1 MSILNSC
8 SGFLGNYFPL
18 DSKKFSL
25 LWRRCVCLVPRVVSK
40 ENRFSCNLMQITTN
54 CTFQHSGGQETPCV
68 LSFFQFSIFN
78 LRADINRHRKE
89 RSGSIRGRQSVRWGQ
104 ITAIGCCYQTLLS
117 ERSCNIVSTFSGTNI
132 RNMLKAQEKQKLSL
146 KQWSYFP

>member
-1 MSILNSC
+1 M
-8 SGFLGNYFPL
+8 
-18 DSKKFSL
+18 
-25 LWRRCVCLVPRVVSK
+25 CLVPRVVSK

-89 RSGSIRGRQSVRWGQ
+89 RSGSIRGATISEMRADNCDRL
-104 ITAIGCCYQTLLS
+104 LLS
-117 ERSCNIVSTFSGTNI
+117 DTVVRKV
-132 RNMLKAQEKQKLSL
+132 L
-146 KQWSYFP
+146 